1 VESQTKTKTNR
12 AQSQT
17 QSKSESSAAECRVQS
32 ANISRQ
38 SNLKNVLL
46 LAAAQV
52 KAHREGELVG
62 AQPRDANHTKLPA
75 LGPSVHNLNF
85 ERLHLAQQNLAQVVR
100 QTARICVRACTQAGS
115 RWFYVS

>member
-1 VESQTKTKTNR
+1 MESQTKTNR

-17 QSKSESSAAECRVQS
+17 QTQTQSKSSAAEYRVQS
-32 ANISRQ
+32 ANIYRQ

-100 QTARICVRACTQAGS
+100 QTA
-115 RWFYVS
+115 

>member
-1 VESQTKTKTNR
+1 
-12 AQSQT
+12 
-17 QSKSESSAAECRVQS
+17 VQS

-38 SNLKNVLL
+38 SNLKNVL

-100 QTARICVRACTQAGS
+100 QTARICARACTQAGS